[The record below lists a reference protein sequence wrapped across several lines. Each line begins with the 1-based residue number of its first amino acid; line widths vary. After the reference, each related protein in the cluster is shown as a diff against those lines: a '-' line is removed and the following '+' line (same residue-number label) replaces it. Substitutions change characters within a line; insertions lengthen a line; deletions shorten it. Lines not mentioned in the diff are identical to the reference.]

1 MQPLS
6 LPPGLWPCHDPG
18 FLGDSGGQLLRALL
32 PVRHGTGA
40 SQAGRR
46 QLVLLPALG
55 PPLCVPQ
62 AAWCCLPLLL
72 AHAPPRYPTGQ
83 VAFGPAEQ
91 ARPQFHHRLTLRL
104 AMSETSFCHPWHP
117 MIPSCATA

>member
-18 FLGDSGGQLLRALL
+18 FFGDSGGQLLRALS

-46 QLVLLPALG
+46 QLVPLPALG

-72 AHAPPRYPTGQ
+72 AHAPPRFPPDRSHS
-83 VAFGPAEQ
+83 ALLR
-91 ARPQFHHRLTLRL
+91 RPDP
-104 AMSETSFCHPWHP
+104 SFT
-117 MIPSCATA
+117 IA

>member
-6 LPPGLWPCHDPG
+6 LPPGSWYSHHPG

-40 SQAGRR
+40 SHAGRR

-55 PPLCVPQ
+55 PPLCIHQ

-72 AHAPPRYPTGQ
+72 DHAPPRFPPDRSHP
-83 VAFGPAEQ
+83 ALLRRPGPGFTIA
-91 ARPQFHHRLTLRL
+91 A
-104 AMSETSFCHPWHP
+104 CDV
-117 MIPSCATA
+117 